1 MILTKRVG
9 HLISYFF
16 FVYLHMF
23 ENFQLPSDSCED
35 KVEVLFSM
43 DPGQV
48 VQEQVVGWWS
58 GIVADFVSG
67 ILVERDDKNLELF
80 DLSYC

>member
-1 MILTKRVG
+1 
-9 HLISYFF
+9 
-16 FVYLHMF
+16 
-23 ENFQLPSDSCED
+23 
-35 KVEVLFSM
+35 VEVLFSM

-58 GIVADFVSG
+58 GIVADVVSG
-67 ILVERDDKNLELF
+67 ILVQRDDKNLELF

>member
-1 MILTKRVG
+1 MLTNSWKEKIRIKLKISSKPITCTKTQNSMILTKRVLPS
-9 HLISYFF
+9 HFIFF

-48 VQEQVVGWWS
+48 VQEQVVG
-58 GIVADFVSG
+58 
-67 ILVERDDKNLELF
+67 
-80 DLSYC
+80 